1 MAQRILLML
10 ACLSV
15 PVFAQTRPTQS
26 DTNPNRISIV
36 LERNENNAWHEVDS
50 RLVLAQNDRVRFRV
64 RTNFSGYLY
73 VTNLSTSGQY
83 TVLFPAADTGKQNR
97 VEAGKDYVVPAT
109 QGWFRIAGPPGQ
121 EVVYWL
127 VSPVELAGS
136 NSRTAPQTDT
146 RSPATLVPRCDDTI
160 LRARGDCL
168 DTTAGAKALGETVPD
183 DMARVP
189 ALRSR
194 ELVFIRQE
202 NTSIVSSPVPLK
214 RPVIYEFRVS
224 HR

>member
-202 NTSIVSSPVPLK
+202 NTSIVSSPVPLNG
-214 RPVIYEFRVS
+214 PVIYEFRVS